1 MRKCDNHRNFWA
13 TTSIITAS
21 LPERRAI
28 QYVRKYS
35 FVPVWGQSAVTLERS
50 RKLVRLN
57 QVTATLG
64 CLGVLGLCAFVG
76 KPSEAPAASS
86 NVDLAALRH
95 EVARL
100 TEENRLMNS
109 RVQEFRR
116 EFNGLQTDFSS
127 FSVDLSN
134 LSEQRR
140 VSGSDL
146 ESALGFTTDLG
157 FTLINLESNL
167 QYLEKRVKASD
178 PKILNDEVASLL
190 KKHPIH
196 EKLASR

>member
-1 MRKCDNHRNFWA
+1 
-13 TTSIITAS
+13 
-21 LPERRAI
+21 
-28 QYVRKYS
+28 
-35 FVPVWGQSAVTLERS
+35 
-50 RKLVRLN
+50 
-57 QVTATLG
+57 
-64 CLGVLGLCAFVG
+64 
-76 KPSEAPAASS
+76 
-86 NVDLAALRH
+86 
-95 EVARL
+95 
-100 TEENRLMNS
+100 MNS